1 MEKIKV
7 EFSHGNSVARIYLA
21 APKGNVLDRDMM
33 AELLETLKGFKK
45 RNDLKLITFE
55 GEGAHFSYGASV
67 EEHKKENVA
76 AMLHSFH
83 QLFYDL
89 IDLSVPTAAKIS
101 GFCLGGGLEL
111 ALGCNFLFADRT
123 ATLGQPEIVLGVF
136 PPPASLLLP
145 LKIGAARAE
154 ELIITGKN
162 ISAEEAESLGLLNKL
177 FPDKTA
183 LNSGVEEFIEQQ
195 IVPKSASS
203 LRFAVRAVR
212 SVFNE
217 IILEKLPRLEKL
229 YVEELM
235 ATRDANEG
243 IGAFLEKRKPQWK
256 ND

>member
-21 APKGNVLDRDMM
+21 APKGNVLDRVMM
-33 AELLETLKGFKK
+33 ADILNTLKGFKT
-45 RNDLKLITFE
+45 RHDLKLITFE

-67 EEHKKENVA
+67 EEHKKEDVA

-154 ELIITGKN
+154 ELIITGRN

-177 FPDKTA
+177 FPDKAA
-183 LNSGVEEFIEQQ
+183 LDAGVEEFIEQQ

-203 LRFAVRAVR
+203 LRFAVRAAR

-217 IILEKLPRLEKL
+217 ILLEKLPRLEKL

-243 IGAFLEKRKPQWK
+243 IEAFLEKRKPQWE
-256 ND
+256 NR